1 MSFRGHSS
9 GGSFMPR
16 EGEYVEIF
24 DLGRLVATG
33 TVIVVD
39 AETVSIA
46 GRGIIDLDT
55 MELRRGLNDGSMTIR
70 RHVPDW

>member
-1 MSFRGHSS
+1 MSFRGRSS

-46 GRGIIDLDT
+46 GRGITDLDT